1 MKNMFFVLV
10 VATLALTAC
19 GGKPTET
26 SAPHLEISDPGKSIE
41 VAAGSEF
48 KIIIESNPSTGY
60 QWKMVGEL
68 DEGILQFVSMDYR
81 ADEPVMPGSGGADVW
96 IFKAVA
102 AGETKIVLGNYP
114 PGQGEP
120 AAQEITFTII
130 VK

>member
-1 MKNMFFVLV
+1 MKNIFFVLV
-10 VATLALTAC
+10 AATLALTAC
-19 GGKPTET
+19 GGKSTET

-68 DEGILQFVSMDYR
+68 DESILQFVSMDYR
-81 ADEPVMPGSGGADVW
+81 ADEPVLPGSGGADVW
-96 IFKAVA
+96 VFRAVT

-120 AAQEITFTII
+120 AAQEVAFTIS